1 MRKKFLL
8 ALFSP
13 LVVAGIVSYGGG
25 GGGSASVSEET
36 AEAQG
41 VAVDDYLANA
51 TVEVYSV
58 LGERQRLYNTTTNM
72 TGGFTIRL
80 PIRYATQPILLRV
93 HGGLLYNGSAYNGQF
108 NGVLYT
114 LLPPGW
120 DAEDNLYVVSPIQT
134 VALLATLNINN
145 PDNTTQVVEAL
156 QHHAENINDISQ
168 ILQQQ

>member
-13 LVVAGIVSYGGG
+13 LVVAGIVSCGGG

-58 LGERQRLYNTTTNM
+58 
-72 TGGFTIRL
+72 
-80 PIRYATQPILLRV
+80 
-93 HGGLLYNGSAYNGQF
+93 
-108 NGVLYT
+108 
-114 LLPPGW
+114 
-120 DAEDNLYVVSPIQT
+120 
-134 VALLATLNINN
+134 
-145 PDNTTQVVEAL
+145 
-156 QHHAENINDISQ
+156 
-168 ILQQQ
+168 